1 MPRLEIIEVIIHP
14 NRQTD
19 DNESDLAFR
28 RVQLGLEYCGFIFRS
43 IGSMRAANRCAA
55 EGAPLSNIR
64 EHLENFDDELR
75 AMASIGDAFA
85 GFTEEA
91 YGSFIEK
98 YVDAPLSAAQNS
110 TQLAT

>member
-43 IGSMRAANRCAA
+43 IGSMRAAN
-55 EGAPLSNIR
+55 EPNIIR
-64 EHLENFDDELR
+64 ECL
-75 AMASIGDAFA
+75 
-85 GFTEEA
+85 
-91 YGSFIEK
+91 
-98 YVDAPLSAAQNS
+98 
-110 TQLAT
+110 LATAEVKTEIAWQSINQAREARAND